1 MSLTWTDDKFA
12 AFDFE
17 TSGTKPEHALQPWRT
32 VSGDFWATSLVWVRR
47 ENGII
52 RDYGGLNPTVEM
64 MREMLQWAIDNQIT
78 MVGWNTLFDVSI
90 LIAYGLED
98 LVVQVRWLDG
108 MLLWRHT
115 DIEPEYGFS
124 KGQKRSYGLKTA
136 VAAFLPH
143 CAGYEQAI
151 DFHDT
156 SVEARAKLHHY
167 NIRDCVFTLRIAR
180 MLYNGLSRQQLR
192 CALLEAECLPL
203 VAAANARGILVDTLA
218 AHELSNRLAKVAHDL
233 LLKLQWFG
241 VTEEIVRSPNKMAHL
256 LFKEWGLTPIK
267 KNVSKLTGNVTL
279 STDKE
284 TLHELSFADPRAA
297 DLRKYREALN
307 NRTKFAETL
316 INSVEYNGDARVHPL
331 AGVFRTYSGRLAYGS
346 KQKATAEKTRVFKT
360 KAPRVDTVAVELPI
374 GFALHQMKGI
384 KKKGD
389 EEFRATCVAPPGYD
403 LLEFDAAGQEFR
415 WMAIAC
421 GDHVMLQLC
430 VPGEDAHSYMG
441 SRIAKIDYRQL
452 ITDVKAEDKRAK
464 DIRKGGK
471 VANLSLQYRTSAP
484 KLMSVA
490 RVDYDIPMTLT
501 EAVLIHR
508 VYKETYPGVPAY
520 WGGQIKATRAS
531 GFVETLAGRRV
542 KVVGDW
548 SGSRGWEMGSTAIN
562 YRIQGTGADQKYLAL
577 AVLKPYLVSIGAR
590 FAWDLHDGIYIY
602 VIHDRV
608 EEAAPK
614 IKFLLDTLP
623 YKRAWGFT
631 PPIPL
636 PWDCKRGTSWGNL
649 KEYDCAA

>member
-1 MSLTWTDDKFA
+1 MTWDDTRFC

-17 TSGTKPEHALQPWRT
+17 TSGTKPEHALQPWRLA
-32 VSGDFWATSLVWVRR
+32 SGDFWATSLVWVRR
-47 ENGII
+47 EGSSIK
-52 RDYGGLNPTVEM
+52 DYGGLNPTVEM
-64 MREMLQWAIDNQIT
+64 MREMLQWAIDNSIT
-78 MVGWNTLFDVSI
+78 MVGWNTVFDVSI

-98 LVVQVRWLDG
+98 LVMQVRWLDG

-115 DIEPEYGFS
+115 EIEPEYEFTAH
-124 KGQKRSYGLKTA
+124 KKRSYGLKVA
-136 VAAFLPH
+136 VAEFLPQH
-143 CAGYEQAI
+143 KDYEEGVE
-151 DFHDT
+151 FHNPDPA
-156 SVEARAKLHHY
+156 ARAKLHAY

-180 MLYNGLSRQQLR
+180 MLYRGLPQQRLR

-218 AHELSNRLAKVAHDL
+218 ANELSGRLEHEAHDL

-241 VTEEIVRSPNKMAHL
+241 VTEEIVRSPAKMSVL
-256 LFKEWGLTPIK
+256 LFQDWGLTAIK
-267 KNVSKLTGNVTL
+267 KNVSKLTGNVSL

-284 TLHELSFADPRAA
+284 TLHELSFVDPRVA

-307 NRTKFAETL
+307 LRTKFAETL
-316 INSVEYNGDARVHPL
+316 IHSVQYNGDARVHPL

-346 KQKATAEKTRVFKT
+346 KQRAMVEKVRTFKT
-360 KAPRVDTVAVELPI
+360 KPSRIDTVQVELPI

-415 WMAIAC
+415 WMAIAS
-421 GDHVMLQLC
+421 GDPVMLHLC
-430 VPGEDAHSYMG
+430 NPGEDAHSYMG
-441 SRIAKIDYRQL
+441 ARIAKLDYFSLMAR
-452 ITDVKAEDKRAK
+452 VKAAEVKAK

-471 VANLSLQYRTSAP
+471 VANLSLQYRTSAK

-490 RVDYDIPMTLT
+490 RVEYDIPMTLD
-501 EAVLIHR
+501 EAILIHR
-508 VYKETYPGVPAY
+508 VYKETYPRVPIY
-520 WGGQIKATRAS
+520 WDGQIKATKHS
-531 GFVETLAGRRV
+531 GYVETFAGRRV

-548 SGSRGWEMGSTAIN
+548 SGNHGWEMGSTAIN

-608 EEAAPK
+608 REAAAVCK
-614 IKFLLDTLP
+614 SMLDTLP